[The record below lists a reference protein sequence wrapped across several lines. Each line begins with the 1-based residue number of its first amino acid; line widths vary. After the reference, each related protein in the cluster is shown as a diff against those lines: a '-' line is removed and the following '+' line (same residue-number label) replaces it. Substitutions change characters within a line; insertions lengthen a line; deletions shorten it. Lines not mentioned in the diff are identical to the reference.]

1 MKSPNHTRS
10 NVRIKF
16 PDGYL
21 LQGTFGALE
30 TIEDIYKFVGECLFI
45 PADQREFYLYETPP
59 KKVLDK
65 KVFKNNLIK
74 QRLVPS
80 CLLYFGWS
88 DLDETKWEHGPFMN
102 LQNLKDKIVD
112 DV

>member
-1 MKSPNHTRS
+1 MLRFLGEQEKKSKFQNKRFQELEKLMKTPNHTRS

-30 TIEDIYKFVGECLFI
+30 TVEDIYNFVGENMFI
-45 PADQREFYLYETPP
+45 PPTEREFYLYETPP

-65 KVFKNNLIK
+65 KTFKNNL
-74 QRLVPS
+74 LS
-80 CLLYFGWS
+80 
-88 DLDETKWEHGPFMN
+88 
-102 LQNLKDKIVD
+102 
-112 DV
+112 

>member
-1 MKSPNHTRS
+1 MPETSRYCN
-10 NVRIKF
+10 
-16 PDGYL
+16 DYL
-21 LQGTFGALE
+21 SQEPAM
-30 TIEDIYKFVGECLFI
+30 FVWLLAGG
-45 PADQREFYLYETPP
+45 PP